1 MIKKCK
7 CGGSPSVKSILP
19 NQIALICDKCKSGTG
34 LYYNI
39 KEAIDAWNYLA
50 DKYLLKPIV
59 KTTEES
65 PLRHIKISDPFSNL
79 QYSIDKNIYTI
90 TQKVQAQITDLSE
103 KAIVQAIIDFAK
115 EQGYTDLYL
124 IDKEFI
130 ISAILHEIERR
141 KNGIQ
146 EIDKTIS

>member
-1 MIKKCK
+1 MIKKCR
-7 CGGSPSVKSILP
+7 CGGLPSVKSFLP
-19 NQIALICDKCKSGTG
+19 NEFALICDKCQSGTG
-34 LYYNI
+34 ICNGI
-39 KEAIDAWNYLA
+39 QQAVDAWNYLA

-65 PLRHIKISDPFSNL
+65 PLRHIEISDPLSDL
-79 QYSIDKNIYTI
+79 QFSIDKNIYTI
-90 TQKVQAQITDLSE
+90 TQKIQAQIADLSE

-130 ISAILHEIERR
+130 MSAILHEIERR
-141 KNGIQ
+141 KNGI
-146 EIDKTIS
+146 